1 MIKKFIGDKKFYR
14 MVFAIAVPIMI
25 QNGITNFV
33 NMLDN
38 VMIGRI
44 GTEQMTGVAVA
55 NQLIFVFNLCIF
67 GAVSGAGIFGA
78 QFYGSGDHKGL
89 RDTFRFKIISC
100 TVLTVL
106 CMFAFYFFG
115 DMLISLYLQG
125 EGDAASI
132 AATLDFGKKYLGI
145 MMIGLVP
152 YTVVQCYSGTL
163 RETGQTV
170 LPMYAG
176 IAAVLVNLILN
187 YILIFGN
194 FGAPALGVQGA
205 AIATVISRFAEL
217 AIVAVYTHSH
227 AQKHQFIIGA
237 YRSLRIPRS
246 LVWQIMLRGL
256 PLMLNETLWAAGMA
270 MLNQCYSVRGLD
282 VVAANNISTT
292 FWNVFSVAFLSIGMS
307 VGIILG
313 QMLGANDIEGAKDT
327 ARKLITFSV
336 LVSVAVGAVYSFF
349 ALYIP
354 RMYDTTDEIRSLA
367 TSLMLLS
374 VFIMPIDAF
383 ANSAYFALRSG
394 GKTFITFLFDSVFVW
409 AVSVPVAFVISRY
422 TSVPVVPM
430 FAICQG
436 VAIFKCVIGYIF
448 VKKGVWIKKLVE

>member
-1 MIKKFIGDKKFYR
+1 MIKKYIGDKKFYR
-14 MVFAIAVPIMI
+14 MIFAIAVPIMI

-89 RDTFRFKIISC
+89 RDTFRFKMISC
-100 TVLTVL
+100 TALTVL
-106 CMFAFYFFG
+106 CMFAFHFFG

-125 EGDAASI
+125 EGDAAAV

-145 MMIGLVP
+145 MMIGLLP

-176 IAAVLVNLILN
+176 IAAVLVNLTLN

-194 FGAPALGVQGA
+194 FGAPALGVRGA

-217 AIVAVYTHSH
+217 AIVAVYTHLHS
-227 AQKHQFIIGA
+227 AKNQFIIGA

-282 VVAANNISTT
+282 VVAANNISAT

-336 LVSVAVGAVYSFF
+336 LVSIAIGAVYAVF
-349 ALYIP
+349 AFYIP
-354 RMYDTTDEIRSLA
+354 QMYDTTDEIRSLA
-367 TSLMLLS
+367 TSLMLIS

-383 ANSAYFALRSG
+383 ANSAYFTLRSG

-409 AVSVPVAFVISRY
+409 TVSVPVAFIVSRY

-436 VAIFKCVIGYIF
+436 VAFLKCVIGYIF
-448 VKKGVWIKKLVE
+448 VKKGVWVKKLVE